1 MVYYQKFI
9 KLEFGQNVKKNIEQ
23 SRYYL
28 KELDLEK
35 VQELRSFNQFCSFK
49 NKGWRQ
55 FQQEIKLNPS
65 SYRLARLFLGKPIN
79 GQRTRTNGKTAKKLN
94 RGIFLQNKNL

>member
-35 VQELRSFNQFCSFK
+35 VQEVRSFNQFCSFK
-49 NKGWRQ
+49 NKG
-55 FQQEIKLNPS
+55 
-65 SYRLARLFLGKPIN
+65 
-79 GQRTRTNGKTAKKLN
+79 
-94 RGIFLQNKNL
+94 